1 VLPLAKIRANTFF
14 MDWSCQFLDYIKYE
28 KRFSSHTYIAYETD
42 LYQYISFLLSKQK
55 EIQNAT
61 YQDIRSWIIGELE
74 QGKTPRTVNRK
85 ISTLNAFYKFLMRN
99 KYISENP
106 MLKVIRPKQEKS
118 ISVFIP
124 ETQMENL
131 FNTVVFPD
139 TFEGRRDKAIIE
151 LFYATGIRLSE
162 LANIKRN
169 DIDFYNQAIKIFGKR
184 KKERIIP
191 FSKKLVPALQEYI
204 SSYENEFGKLEQEA
218 FLFVTNKGKPVYAR
232 LIYKT
237 VRKYLDMVSTVKKR
251 SPHVIRHTFATHL
264 LDHGADLIAI
274 KEILGHSSLATTQIY
289 THVSIEK
296 IKKSY
301 KQAHPRA

>member
-1 VLPLAKIRANTFF
+1 
-14 MDWSCQFLDYIKYE
+14 MDWSHRFLDYVKYE

-42 LYQYISFLLSKQK
+42 LYQYVAFLSSKQK

-61 YQDIRSWIIGELE
+61 YQDIRSWIIEELE

-99 KYISENP
+99 QYISENP

-118 ISVFIP
+118 LSVFIP

-131 FNTVVFPD
+131 FSTVVFPN
-139 TFEGRRDKAIIE
+139 TFEGIRDKAIIE

-162 LANIKRN
+162 LTNIKRK
-169 DIDFYNQAIKIFGKR
+169 DIDFYAQTIKVLGKR

-191 FSKKLVPALQEYI
+191 FTKKLVPALQEYI
-204 SSYENEFGKLEQEA
+204 LSYENEFGKLEQEA
-218 FLFVTNKGKPVYAR
+218 LFFVTNKNKPVYAK

-237 VRKYLDMVSTVKKR
+237 VRKYLDMASTVKQR
-251 SPHVIRHTFATHL
+251 SPHVLRHTFATHL
-264 LDHGADLIAI
+264 LNNGADLIAI
-274 KEILGHSSLATTQIY
+274 KEILGHSSLAATQIY
-289 THVSIEK
+289 VHTSIEK
-296 IKKSY
+296 LKKSY